1 MNDTVRGL
9 VLLASVLLWLPFLR
23 PTLDG
28 GLTLEQGLLRYGCA
42 LAFAWAAGSGLTAL
56 VRGYSAQTEARA
68 AAEVEREEEAAQQRR
83 AQDRAAE
90 QVRAQD

>member
-9 VLLASVLLWLPFLR
+9 VLLTSVLLWLPFLR

-28 GLTLEQGLLRYGCA
+28 GLTLEQGLVRYGCA
-42 LAFAWAAGSGLTAL
+42 LLFAWAAGSGLTAL

-68 AAEVEREEEAAQQRR
+68 AEVEREEAAQQRR
-83 AQDRAAE
+83 AQDRAAAE
-90 QVRAQD
+90 QVRAED

>member
-28 GLTLEQGLLRYGCA
+28 GLTLEQGLVRYGCA
-42 LAFAWAAGSGLTAL
+42 LLFAWAAGSGLTAL

-68 AAEVEREEEAAQQRR
+68 AAEVEREEAAQQRR
-83 AQDRAAE
+83 AQDRAAAE
-90 QVRAQD
+90 QVRAED